1 MQVNRVNHVSVVFN
15 YLSQDVLRGCANNK
29 EIINLIEKWLIFFK
43 RIFLLG
49 YSPE

>member
-1 MQVNRVNHVSVVFN
+1 MSLSVNILQLF